1 MLLAFRHAVFVFLE
15 EFFDVPW
22 HGYVEGSRDVI
33 PFQFNTAVEIARPV
47 FGDAIFFFDTFDEVS
62 CMFFSNIFYTKIIDD

>member
-1 MLLAFRHAVFVFLE
+1 MGNVAGVFLE
-15 EFFDVPW
+15 EFFYVPR
-22 HGYVEGSRDVI
+22 HGYVEGLRDVI

-47 FGDAIFFFDTFDEVS
+47 FGDAIFFFDTVNEVS